1 MSVALAQDDEL
12 RALAARIEAA
22 DIAGLWIVFH
32 DYSARACAKW
42 IPRASIPSAL
52 RSGGVF
58 CRANLNFSID
68 DVQSD
73 APRFGADAGDFFA
86 VPDPA
91 TFAPVPYRPGI
102 GRVLSWLCDETGV
115 LWEGCPRGRLA
126 RVLEQL
132 AARGLTARAAFEPE
146 FALYR
151 RTLDGGYA
159 PAETFSMYS
168 VDRIDA
174 AHDLLRGI
182 ETALGAQGLNVV
194 QLGAEYGPGQLEVN
208 LGHELP
214 LKAADDLLTVRE
226 TVKALARDAGLVASF
241 MPKPFEHLAG
251 SGVHVHLSLWDATGR
266 ESRSE
271 GNGPAGLSRELGRFM
286 AGVLA
291 HAPAICGVG
300 APTVNSYQR
309 LLPGSWAPAHVA
321 WGTGNRAALVR
332 VPGSSRRRIEF
343 RAGDHTANPYLLL
356 TALFAAGLDGLE
368 RELDPGAPATGDVG
382 HQSRDELAQAGV
394 QLLPRSAGEA
404 LDAIEAD
411 EVVLSALGAVCGPE
425 LLRVKR
431 FELARYARHVS
442 DWERDVYLER
452 V

>member
-1 MSVALAQDDEL
+1 MSVANDAEFQ
-12 RALAARIEAA
+12 ALAARLDAA
-22 DIAGLWIVFH
+22 DIDGLWITFH
-32 DYSARACAKW
+32 DYAARACAKW
-42 IPRASIPSAL
+42 IPKASIPSAL

-68 DVQSD
+68 DHQSD
-73 APRFGADAGDFFA
+73 APHFGADAGDFFA

-102 GRVLSWLCDETGV
+102 GRVLSWLCDEAGE

-126 RVLEQL
+126 RVLDQL

-146 FALYR
+146 FGLYR
-151 RTLDGGYA
+151 RAFDGSYE
-159 PAETFSMYS
+159 PADTFTMYS

-174 AHDLLRGI
+174 NYDLLSGI
-182 ETALGAQGLNVV
+182 ESALSAQGLNVV
-194 QLGAEYGPGQLEVN
+194 QLGTEYGPGQLEIN

-214 LKAADDLLTVRE
+214 MKAADDLVTLRE

-241 MPKPFEHLAG
+241 MPKPFEQLAG
-251 SGVHVHLSLWDATGR
+251 SGVHVHVSLWDASGA

-271 GNGPAGLSRELGRFM
+271 GDEPAGLSREMAQFM

-291 HAPAICGVG
+291 HAPAICGVA
-300 APTVNSYQR
+300 APTVNSYKR

-321 WGTGNRAALVR
+321 WGAGNRAALVR

-368 RELDPGAPATGDVG
+368 RQLDPGAPASGDIG
-382 HQSRDELAQAGV
+382 HLTPADLAQQGV
-394 QLLPRSAGEA
+394 RQLPRTAGEA
-404 LDAIEAD
+404 LDAVEAD
-411 EVVLSALGAVCGPE
+411 DVVMAALGAVCGPE
-425 LLRVKR
+425 LLRIKR
-431 FELARYARHVS
+431 FELARYERHVS
-442 DWERDVYLER
+442 DWERDVYFER